1 MSIFKSD
8 GNNITLNTDYC
19 EFYLPVDYFADNS
32 KFGNDYRDYI
42 NVIGV
47 FNIGIF
53 ENGKFKEIKVFN
65 VPTFIDLQVYDYEM
79 RDVDMGIKNGELVS
93 CKVLKYYKGQEIC
106 KSSIIED
113 SSNVELFLNMI
124 ISGALPRTIPYDKV
138 LDVWRKNLSLNHVSF
153 GVPSTVLELVLAVM
167 YRNPEKY
174 EEKFSKYLATHPNAS
189 MYDYVMVN
197 IRQVSQYNSTFTAVT
212 FEDMDSMITTSL
224 NRSRENKDETISP
237 VEQVI
242 KM

>member
-1 MSIFKSD
+1 
-8 GNNITLNTDYC
+8 
-19 EFYLPVDYFADNS
+19 
-32 KFGNDYRDYI
+32 
-42 NVIGV
+42 
-47 FNIGIF
+47 
-53 ENGKFKEIKVFN
+53 
-65 VPTFIDLQVYDYEM
+65 
-79 RDVDMGIKNGELVS
+79 
-93 CKVLKYYKGQEIC
+93 
-106 KSSIIED
+106 
-113 SSNVELFLNMI
+113 
-124 ISGALPRTIPYDKV
+124 
-138 LDVWRKNLSLNHVSF
+138 
-153 GVPSTVLELVLAVM
+153 M